1 MSEIK
6 TVILTDPAALSIVM
20 PTPSEL
26 TVEVEA

>member
-1 MSEIK
+1 ME

-26 TVEVEA
+26 TVEVEV